1 MNTNPT
7 IHSGFIHQQN
17 MIAMRN
23 TTNLRFTIYSG
34 HVMILSDKQ
43 VVINNVCNVRK
54 GLKSNKTKT
63 KWCMARNAEYG
74 SEYIDDY
81 I

>member
-23 TTNLRFTIYSG
+23 TTNLRFTIYGG
-34 HVMILSDKQ
+34 HVMILSDKR

-54 GLKSNKTKT
+54 GS
-63 KWCMARNAEYG
+63 
-74 SEYIDDY
+74 
-81 I
+81 